1 MKLTVGPLPPAVYW
15 RRRVVVAGAL
25 LIVVLLT
32 MSLCSKSSSG
42 TSQQHTNAA
51 ANQSGASAQA
61 SATVLTP
68 STADP
73 TDVPSQQPAPPP
85 PAVATSPRTSG
96 PAAPPPTGPC
106 TDAEISVV
114 AAPASLTVKAGVPL
128 KIFLKVKNI
137 SNRVCSRD
145 VGADA
150 QELVIQQ
157 NKAKVWSSDDCSPLH
172 GTDVKSFGPSIEVS
186 FYVIWDAKSSAAGC
200 DKRTFVPPGMY
211 QVVARLTGKFSE
223 PVNLTIQA

>member
-15 RRRVVVAGAL
+15 RRRVVLAGAL

-51 ANQSGASAQA
+51 VNQSGASAQA
-61 SATVLTP
+61 SAAVLTP
-68 STADP
+68 TTADP
-73 TDVPSQQPAPPP
+73 TDVPSEQPAPPP
-85 PAVATSPRTSG
+85 AAATSPPAPG
-96 PAAPPPTGPC
+96 PAVPPPTGPC

-200 DKRTFVPPGMY
+200 DKRTFVPPGVY